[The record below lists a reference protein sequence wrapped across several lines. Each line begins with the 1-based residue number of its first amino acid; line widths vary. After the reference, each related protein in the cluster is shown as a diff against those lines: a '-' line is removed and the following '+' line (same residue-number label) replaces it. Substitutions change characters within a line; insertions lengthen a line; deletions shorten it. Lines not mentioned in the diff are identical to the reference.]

1 MRTNLMSS
9 LGGFGTRCIH
19 AGEAPD
25 PTTGAHGVPLYQNVT
40 FAFETNGQVEAM
52 RSGERPHFTYS
63 PRGNPTVRCLEL
75 KIADLEGTEA
85 SVAMSSGMAAVSSVL
100 LTLLANGGHL
110 VASDQ
115 LYDLTSDFL
124 RDDLPALGGSTSFVD
139 LSDTDAIREAITPQT
154 RAIYVEA
161 FSNPLLRVSDIRVL
175 ARIAAENDLVLVV
188 DNTFLSPALLRPV
201 ALGADVVLHSATK
214 YLSGNGQVQG
224 GVVSGPRRLIDSIR
238 SRALRLGAAMPP
250 FAAWLLLAG
259 IHTLPLRMER
269 HSENASRLANVLAAH
284 PAVADVYYPGLSS
297 DPGHALAASLLGA
310 DQHHFGGMIAFT
322 LAAGRGAMGPFL
334 DALELC
340 TIAVSLGDSS
350 TLVWPWPCGNMIRI
364 STGLEDFADL
374 EADIVRA
381 LNAVVP
387 AGTGV

>member
-1 MRTNLMSS
+1 MSS

-269 HSENASRLANVLAAH
+269 HSENASRLANVLAVH
-284 PAVADVYYPGLSS
+284 PAVAEVHYPGLNS

-322 LAAGRGAMGPFL
+322 LAAGRDAMGPFL

-381 LNAVVP
+381 LNGVVP

>member
-1 MRTNLMSS
+1 MSS

-75 KIADLEGTEA
+75 KIANLEGTEA

-284 PAVADVYYPGLSS
+284 PAVAEVHYPGLNS

-322 LAAGRGAMGPFL
+322 LAAGRDAMGPFL

-381 LNAVVP
+381 LNGVVP

>member
-1 MRTNLMSS
+1 MAGE
-9 LGGFGTRCIH
+9 GGFATRCIH
-19 AGEAPD
+19 SGEAPD

-52 RSGERPHFTYS
+52 RSGDRPHFTYS

-85 SVAMSSGMAAVSSVL
+85 SVAMSSGMAAISSVL
-100 LTLLANGGHL
+100 LTLLADGGHL

-115 LYDLTSDFL
+115 LYDLTRDFL
-124 RDDLPALGGSTSFVD
+124 CEDLGALGGSATLVD
-139 LSDTDAIREAITPQT
+139 LSDTDAIRDAMTPQT
-154 RAIYVEA
+154 RAIYVES
-161 FSNPLLRVSDIRVL
+161 FSNPLLRVTDIRLL
-175 ARIAAENDLVLVV
+175 ARTAHENDLVLVV
-188 DNTFLSPALLRPV
+188 DNTFLSPALLRPA

-224 GVVSGPRRLIDSIR
+224 GVVSGSRRLIDPIR
-238 SRALRLGAAMPP
+238 SRALRLGAAMSP

-269 HSENASRLANVLAAH
+269 HSENASRLAKVLAAH
-284 PAVADVYYPGLSS
+284 PAVAEVHYPGLSS

-310 DQHHFGGMIAFT
+310 DEDRRGGMIAFT
-322 LAAGRGAMGPFL
+322 LAGGREVVGQFV
-334 DALELC
+334 DTLEMC

-350 TLVWPWPCGNMIRI
+350 TLVWPWPCSNLIRI
-364 STGLEDFADL
+364 STGLEDFVDL
-374 EADIVRA
+374 EADISRA

-387 AGTGV
+387 AAALT

>member
-1 MRTNLMSS
+1 MAGE
-9 LGGFGTRCIH
+9 GGFATRCIH

-52 RSGERPHFTYS
+52 RSGDRPHFTYS

-85 SVAMSSGMAAVSSVL
+85 SVAMSSGMAAISSVL
-100 LTLLANGGHL
+100 LTLLADGGHL

-115 LYDLTSDFL
+115 LYDLTRDFL
-124 RDDLPALGGSTSFVD
+124 REDLGALGGSVTFVD
-139 LSDTDAIREAITPQT
+139 LSDTDAIRDAMTPQT
-154 RAIYVEA
+154 RAIYVES
-161 FSNPLLRVSDIRVL
+161 FSNPLLRVTDIRLL
-175 ARIAAENDLVLVV
+175 ARIAHENDLVLVV
-188 DNTFLSPALLRPV
+188 DNTFLSPALLRPA

-224 GVVSGPRRLIDSIR
+224 GVVSGSRRLIDPIR
-238 SRALRLGAAMPP
+238 TRALRLGAAMSP

-259 IHTLPLRMER
+259 IHTLPLRMGR
-269 HSENASRLANVLAAH
+269 HSENASRLAKVLAAH
-284 PAVADVYYPGLSS
+284 PAVAEVHYPGLSS

-310 DQHHFGGMIAFT
+310 DEHRRGGMIAFT
-322 LAAGRGAMGPFL
+322 LAGGCEAVGRFV
-334 DALELC
+334 DTLELC

-350 TLVWPWPCGNMIRI
+350 TLVWPWPCSNLIRI
-364 STGLEDFADL
+364 STGLEDFVDL
-374 EADIVRA
+374 EADISRA

-387 AGTGV
+387 AAALT

>member
-1 MRTNLMSS
+1 MAGE
-9 LGGFGTRCIH
+9 GGFATRCIH
-19 AGEAPD
+19 SGEAPD

-52 RSGERPHFTYS
+52 RSGDRPHFTYS

-85 SVAMSSGMAAVSSVL
+85 SVAMSSGMAAISSVL
-100 LTLLANGGHL
+100 LTLLADGGHL

-115 LYDLTSDFL
+115 LYDLTRDFL
-124 RDDLPALGGSTSFVD
+124 REDLGALGGSVTFVD
-139 LSDTDAIREAITPQT
+139 LSDTDAIRDAMTPQT
-154 RAIYVEA
+154 RAIYVES
-161 FSNPLLRVSDIRVL
+161 FSNPLLRVTDIRLL
-175 ARIAAENDLVLVV
+175 ARTAHENDLVLVV
-188 DNTFLSPALLRPV
+188 DNTFLSPALLRPA

-224 GVVSGPRRLIDSIR
+224 GVVSGSRRLIDPIR
-238 SRALRLGAAMPP
+238 SRALRLGAAMSP

-269 HSENASRLANVLAAH
+269 HSENASRLAKVLAAH
-284 PAVADVYYPGLSS
+284 PAVAEVHYPGLSS

-310 DQHHFGGMIAFT
+310 DEDRRGGMIAFT
-322 LAAGRGAMGPFL
+322 LAGGREVVGQFV
-334 DALELC
+334 DTLEMC

-350 TLVWPWPCGNMIRI
+350 TLVWPWPCSNLIRI
-364 STGLEDFADL
+364 STGLEDFVDL
-374 EADIVRA
+374 EADISRA
-381 LNAVVP
+381 LNVVVP
-387 AGTGV
+387 AAALT

>member
-1 MRTNLMSS
+1 MSS

-284 PAVADVYYPGLSS
+284 PAVAEVHYPGLNS

-322 LAAGRGAMGPFL
+322 LAAGRDAMGPFL

-381 LNAVVP
+381 LNGVVP

>member
-1 MRTNLMSS
+1 MASE
-9 LGGFGTRCIH
+9 GGFGTRCIH

-85 SVAMSSGMAAVSSVL
+85 SIAMSSGMAAISGVL
-100 LTLLANGGHL
+100 LTLLADGGHL

-124 RDDLPALGGSTSFVD
+124 REDLPHWAARPASSIFPMQMRSG
-139 LSDTDAIREAITPQT
+139 AAITPQT
-154 RAIYVEA
+154 RAIYVEP
-161 FSNPLLRVSDIRVL
+161 FSNPLLRVPIFGML
-175 ARIAAENDLVLVV
+175 ARIAARERSAPGRRQH
-188 DNTFLSPALLRPV
+188 LSLAGAPSPGGARRGHRSAQRHEIPLWERP
-201 ALGADVVLHSATK
+201 GA
-214 YLSGNGQVQG
+214 GRRRF
-224 GVVSGPRRLIDSIR
+224 GPRRLIDPIR
-238 SRALRLGAAMPP
+238 SRALRLGAAMSP

-269 HSENASRLANVLAAH
+269 HSENASRLADLLATH
-284 PAVADVYYPGLSS
+284 PAVAEVHYPGLSS

-310 DQHHFGGMIAFT
+310 GEHRFGGMIAFT
-322 LAAGRGAMGPFL
+322 LAAGRDALGPFL

-350 TLVWPWPCGNMIRI
+350 TLVWPWHCGNLIRI
-364 STGLEDFADL
+364 STGLEDFVDL

-381 LNAVVP
+381 LNSVVP
-387 AGTGV
+387 AAAVV

>member
-1 MRTNLMSS
+1 
-9 LGGFGTRCIH
+9 
-19 AGEAPD
+19 
-25 PTTGAHGVPLYQNVT
+25 VT

-224 GVVSGPRRLIDSIR
+224 GVVSGPQRLIDSIR
-238 SRALRLGAAMPP
+238 SRALHLGAAMSP

-284 PAVADVYYPGLSS
+284 PAVAEVHYPGLNS

-322 LAAGRGAMGPFL
+322 LAAGRDAMGPFL

-381 LNAVVP
+381 LNGVVP

>member
-1 MRTNLMSS
+1 MAGE
-9 LGGFGTRCIH
+9 GGFATRCIH
-19 AGEAPD
+19 SGEAPD

-52 RSGERPHFTYS
+52 RSGDRPHFTYS

-85 SVAMSSGMAAVSSVL
+85 SVAMSSGMAAISSVL
-100 LTLLANGGHL
+100 LTLLADGGHL

-115 LYDLTSDFL
+115 LYDLTRDFL
-124 RDDLPALGGSTSFVD
+124 REDLGALGGSVTFVD
-139 LSDTDAIREAITPQT
+139 LSDTDAIRDAMTPQT
-154 RAIYVEA
+154 RAIYVES
-161 FSNPLLRVSDIRVL
+161 FSNPLLRVTDIRLL
-175 ARIAAENDLVLVV
+175 ARTAHENDLVLVV
-188 DNTFLSPALLRPV
+188 DNTFLSPALLRPA

-224 GVVSGPRRLIDSIR
+224 GVVSGSRRLIDPIR
-238 SRALRLGAAMPP
+238 SRALRLGAAMSP

-269 HSENASRLANVLAAH
+269 HSENASRLAKVLAAH
-284 PAVADVYYPGLSS
+284 PAVAEVHYPGLSS

-310 DQHHFGGMIAFT
+310 DEDRRGGMIAFT
-322 LAAGRGAMGPFL
+322 LAGGREAVGRFV
-334 DALELC
+334 DTLELC

-350 TLVWPWPCGNMIRI
+350 TLVWPWPCSNLIRI
-364 STGLEDFADL
+364 STGLEDFVDL
-374 EADIVRA
+374 EADISRA

-387 AGTGV
+387 AAALT

>member
-1 MRTNLMSS
+1 MSS

-75 KIADLEGTEA
+75 KIANLEGTEA

-269 HSENASRLANVLAAH
+269 HSENASRLANLLAAH
-284 PAVADVYYPGLSS
+284 PAVAEVHYPGLNS

-322 LAAGRGAMGPFL
+322 LAAGRDAMGPFL

>member
-1 MRTNLMSS
+1 MGLMAGE
-9 LGGFGTRCIH
+9 GGFSTRCIH

-52 RSGERPHFTYS
+52 RSGDRPHFTYS

-85 SVAMSSGMAAVSSVL
+85 SVAMSSGMAAISSVL
-100 LTLLANGGHL
+100 LTLLGDGGHL

-124 RDDLPALGGSTSFVD
+124 REDLAALGGSVAFVD
-139 LSDTDAIREAITPQT
+139 LSNADAIRDAITPRT
-154 RAIYVEA
+154 RAIYVES
-161 FSNPLLRVSDIRVL
+161 FSNPLLRVADINIL
-175 ARIAAENDLVLVV
+175 SRIAHENELVLVV
-188 DNTFLSPALLRPV
+188 DNTFLSPALLRPA
-201 ALGADVVLHSATK
+201 ALGADIVLHSATK

-224 GVVSGPRRLIDSIR
+224 GVVSGPRRLIDPIR
-238 SRALRLGAAMPP
+238 SRALRLGAAMSP

-269 HSENASRLANVLAAH
+269 HSQNALRLAHALAAH
-284 PAVADVYYPGLSS
+284 PAVDVIHYPGLSS
-297 DPGHALAASLLGA
+297 DPGHALAVSLLGA
-310 DQHHFGGMIAFT
+310 GEHHHGGMMAFT
-322 LAAGRGAMGPFL
+322 LAGGRDAVGPFL
-334 DALELC
+334 DALALC

-350 TLVWPWPCGNMIRI
+350 TLVWPWPCSNLIRI
-364 STGLEDFADL
+364 STGLEDFVDL
-374 EADIVRA
+374 EADIVQA

-387 AGTGV
+387 ATAVI

>member
-1 MRTNLMSS
+1 MGTNLMSS

-75 KIADLEGTEA
+75 KIADLEGTET

-100 LTLLANGGHL
+100 LTLLGNGGHL

-124 RDDLPALGGSTSFVD
+124 RDDLPALGGSTNFVD

-161 FSNPLLRVSDIRVL
+161 FSNPLLRVSDIRAL

-201 ALGADVVLHSATK
+201 ALGADIVLHSATK

-224 GVVSGPRRLIDSIR
+224 GVVSGPRRLIDPIR

-269 HSENASRLANVLAAH
+269 HSENASRLANLLAAH
-284 PAVADVYYPGLSS
+284 PAVAEVHYPGLIS
-297 DPGHALAASLLGA
+297 DPGHALAASLLGGSRCHGSISRRA
-310 DQHHFGGMIAFT
+310 RPVHNCRQLGRFEHPR
-322 LAAGRGAMGPFL
+322 LALAMWEYDTNIDGIGRL
-334 DALELC
+334 
-340 TIAVSLGDSS
+340 
-350 TLVWPWPCGNMIRI
+350 R
-364 STGLEDFADL
+364 
-374 EADIVRA
+374 
-381 LNAVVP
+381 
-387 AGTGV
+387 